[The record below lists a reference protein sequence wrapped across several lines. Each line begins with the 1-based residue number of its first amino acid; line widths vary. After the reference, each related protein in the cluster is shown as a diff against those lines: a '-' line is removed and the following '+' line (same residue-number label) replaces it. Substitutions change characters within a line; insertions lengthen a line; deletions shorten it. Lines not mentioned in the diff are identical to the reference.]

1 MISWQQLHFICRGMS
16 NSYGPPPYTIHA
28 TTHSSII
35 NMHTLLKPHLLPRY
49 AIFYFIFFLSFFFLY
64 FSFFF
69 FFLYLFVFLSFLL
82 LFSSFLESPNIRYTK
97 AFRFFAFKS
106 RRIITI
112 SLCSPEYSS
121 QVKYCLQSFLTIFV
135 SAWSCCCFQLHIVL
149 SVWLSTSR
157 SGISYP

>member
-28 TTHSSII
+28 TTHSSIA
-35 NMHTLLKPHLLPRY
+35 NMHPLLKPHLLPRY
-49 AIFYFIFFLSFFFLY
+49 AIFYFIFFFFL
-64 FSFFF
+64 SLFFCLF

-135 SAWSCCCFQLHIVL
+135 SA
-149 SVWLSTSR
+149 
-157 SGISYP
+157 

>member
-1 MISWQQLHFICRGMS
+1 MDHHLIPFMLPHTAALQTCTHCWSLIFCLDMRSFIS
-16 NSYGPPPYTIHA
+16 
-28 TTHSSII
+28 
-35 NMHTLLKPHLLPRY
+35 
-49 AIFYFIFFLSFFFLY
+49 FFSFFFLY
-64 FSFFF
+64 FSVFLF

-149 SVWLSTSR
+149 SVWLSTSC

>member
-1 MISWQQLHFICRGMS
+1 MFFVTYWRQLWLAVNTNYHDILAATALYLQRDEQFIWTTTLYHSCYHTQQHCKHAHTAEASSSAQICD
-16 NSYGPPPYTIHA
+16 
-28 TTHSSII
+28 
-35 NMHTLLKPHLLPRY
+35 LLFH
-49 AIFYFIFFLSFFFLY
+49 FFLSFFFLY
-64 FSFFF
+64 FSVFLF
-69 FFLYLFVFLSFLL
+69 FFLYLFVFLSFLM

-135 SAWSCCCFQLHIVL
+135 SA
-149 SVWLSTSR
+149 
-157 SGISYP
+157 